1 MGGAGGGRRAAGQG
15 YQKQGDGVTR
25 ARGRR
30 INRGSQEVAEDVSAQ
45 PVLMDINAGLFKVI
59 DIWAVASRRG
69 PGPGKYAAPVVV
81 GGGWPWGG
89 VGGRSSV
96 E

>member
-15 YQKQGDGVTR
+15 YQRQGDGVLR
-25 ARGRR
+25 ARRRR

-45 PVLMDINAGLFKVI
+45 PVLMDITAGMFEAI

-69 PGPGKYAAPVVV
+69 PGPGNAAPVVV